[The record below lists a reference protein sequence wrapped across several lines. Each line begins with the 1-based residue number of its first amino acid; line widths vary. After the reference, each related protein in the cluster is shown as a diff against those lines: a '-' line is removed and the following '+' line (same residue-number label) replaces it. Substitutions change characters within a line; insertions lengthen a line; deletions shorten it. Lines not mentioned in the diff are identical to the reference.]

1 MSATTSARQAARSPQ
16 MKGLARLGLAARATI
31 YLLIGWLALLLAYG
45 KPQGETDQR
54 GALNE
59 VARHAG
65 GEVLLWVI
73 TAGLAAYALWRFS
86 EAAFGV
92 VGEGNKKGPR
102 VQSFV
107 RGCIYA
113 FFAVNAFNLVAHA
126 RQQNQVRQQQTWTAK
141 VMSHTGGRWAIGILG
156 AIIVVV
162 GVMLVVEGLTHKF
175 EKHLDLGRMSQS
187 TRRVVRLLGT
197 VGTAA
202 RGVVFTIAGFF
213 VVRAAYDF
221 DPKKARG
228 LDGALRSLADNSAG
242 TWLLG
247 AAALG
252 LIAFGVY
259 GYAEAVWRRT

>member
-1 MSATTSARQAARSPQ
+1 MTATTSARQAARSPQ
-16 MKGLARLGLAARATI
+16 MKALARLGLAARATI
-31 YLLIGWLALLLAYG
+31 YLLIGWLALMLATG
-45 KPQGETDQR
+45 KRHGETDQR

-59 VARHAG
+59 VARHTG
-65 GEVLLWVI
+65 GEALLWVI
-73 TAGLAAYALWRFS
+73 TAGLVAYALWRFS
-86 EAAFGV
+86 EAAFGA

-113 FFAVNAFNLVAHA
+113 FLAVSAFNLVTHA
-126 RQQNQVRQQQTWTAK
+126 RQQSQVRQQQTWTAK
-141 VMSHTGGRWAIGILG
+141 VMSHTGGRWAIGIIG
-156 AIIVVV
+156 VIVVVV
-162 GVMLVVEGLTHKF
+162 GVMLVAEGLTHKF
-175 EKHLDLGRMSQS
+175 EKHLDLNRMSPT
-187 TRRVVRLLGT
+187 TRKVVRILGT

-202 RGVVFTIAGFF
+202 RGAVFVIAGIF

-221 DPKKARG
+221 DPNKARG

-242 TWLLG
+242 PWLLG

>member
-1 MSATTSARQAARSPQ
+1 MSATTSVRHAARSPQ

-31 YLLIGWLALLLAYG
+31 YLLIGWLALLLATG
-45 KPQGETDQR
+45 KRHGETDQR

-59 VARHAG
+59 VAQHTG
-65 GEVLLWVI
+65 GEMLLWVI
-73 TAGLAAYALWRFS
+73 AAGLAAYALWRMS

-92 VGEGNKKGPR
+92 VGEGDKKGPR

-126 RQQNQVRQQQTWTAK
+126 SQQSQVRQQQTWTAK
-141 VMSHTGGRWAIGILG
+141 VMSHTGGRWAVGIIGV
-156 AIIVVV
+156 IVVIV
-162 GVMLVVEGLTHKF
+162 GLMLVVEGLTHKF
-175 EKHLDLGRMSQS
+175 EKYLDLNRMSPT
-187 TRRVVRLLGT
+187 TRRVVRILGT

-202 RGVVFTIAGFF
+202 RGVVFMIAGFF

-242 TWLLG
+242 PWLLG

>member
-1 MSATTSARQAARSPQ
+1 

-31 YLLIGWLALLLAYG
+31 YLLIGWLALMLATG
-45 KPQGETDQR
+45 KRHGETDQR

-59 VARHAG
+59 VAQHTG
-65 GEVLLWVI
+65 GEMLLWVI
-73 TAGLAAYALWRFS
+73 AAGLAAYALWRLS
-86 EAAFGV
+86 EAAYGV
-92 VGEGNKKGPR
+92 VGEGDKKGPR

-126 RQQNQVRQQQTWTAK
+126 SQQSQVHQQQTWTAK
-141 VMSHTGGRWAIGILG
+141 VMSHTGGRWAVGVIG
-156 AIIVVV
+156 AIVVIV
-162 GVMLVVEGLTHKF
+162 GLMLVVEGLTHKF
-175 EKHLDLGRMSQS
+175 EKYLDLNRMSPT
-187 TRRVVRLLGT
+187 TRRLVRILGT

-202 RGVVFTIAGFF
+202 RGVVFMIAGFF

-242 TWLLG
+242 PWLLS
-247 AAALG
+247 AAAVG

>member
-1 MSATTSARQAARSPQ
+1 MSATTSVRHAARSPQ

-31 YLLIGWLALLLAYG
+31 YLLIGWLALMLATG
-45 KPQGETDQR
+45 KRHGETDQR

-59 VARHAG
+59 VARHTG
-65 GEVLLWVI
+65 GEILLWVI
-73 TAGLAAYALWRFS
+73 TAGLAAYALWRLS
-86 EAAFGV
+86 EAAFGA

-102 VQSFV
+102 IQSLV
-107 RGCIYA
+107 RGLIYA
-113 FFAVNAFNLVAHA
+113 SFAVSAFNLVTHA
-126 RQQNQVRQQQTWTAK
+126 RQQSQVHQQQTWTAR
-141 VMSHTGGRWAIGILG
+141 VMSHTGGRWAIGIIG
-156 AIIVVV
+156 VIVIVV
-162 GVMLVVEGLTHKF
+162 GLMLVVEGLTHKF
-175 EKHLDLGRMSQS
+175 EKHLDLNRMSPS

-202 RGVVFTIAGFF
+202 RGVVFMVAGFF

-221 DPKKARG
+221 DPNKARG

-242 TWLLG
+242 PWLLG